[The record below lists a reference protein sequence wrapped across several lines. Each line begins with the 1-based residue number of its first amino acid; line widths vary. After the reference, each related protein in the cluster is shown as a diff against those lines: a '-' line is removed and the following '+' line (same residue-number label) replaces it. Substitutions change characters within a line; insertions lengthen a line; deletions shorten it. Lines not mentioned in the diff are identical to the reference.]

1 MSLTSSPPATKPV
14 RRRRW
19 LRYTLAIVTVAA
31 AAAGLVY
38 VYVSWSFES
47 EMRTAIAETEAL
59 DPRWRLEHIEEDRKT
74 YRDEEN
80 AALQTIVVAKLIGR
94 GRNAIPNHP
103 NYDDLFHNYPPER
116 QLNAVQ
122 MNVIGEAF
130 DRIEEARL
138 EARKLKDM
146 PGGRFPIKYSP
157 DFISTLMPNQ
167 QDARQSMHLLQH
179 DAMFRAQNGDADG
192 ALESC
197 MALLNAGRSLGDEP
211 LLISYLIHIAGDT
224 MTVDAVERAL
234 AQGFPKPAPLEEMQ
248 RRLAQERAD
257 ARHHWQQSM
266 RGERAGHHEL
276 AQVIMSGKLRMSMLI
291 GLTGRD
297 RNVLEFFQDQFP
309 LAFARGY
316 PSHLRYL
323 NETVEATKLPD
334 AEQIGRMADLE
345 QSIPSQSTFTRL
357 LAPAMAKVVRAH
369 VRTQA
374 NLGAAE
380 FALACERFRIEH
392 KRWPESLE
400 ELVKAKMV
408 EALAP
413 DPCDG
418 APLRYRKL
426 ADGVVIYSIGFDK
439 EDNEG
444 NINRHRPEEAGTD
457 LGVRLWEPARRRQP
471 PLPPVLRQQ

>member
-1 MSLTSSPPATKPV
+1 MSVTSSPPATSPV

-19 LRYTLAIVTVAA
+19 LRYTLAFFAVVA
-31 AAAGLVY
+31 AAAGLSY
-38 VYVSWSFES
+38 VYVSWSFDS
-47 EMRTAIAETEAL
+47 EMRTAIAETDAL
-59 DPRWRLEHIEEDRKT
+59 DPRWRLQQIEEDRKS

-94 GRNAIPNHP
+94 WRSPVSSHRN
-103 NYDDLFHNYPPER
+103 YGDLFDNYPPQR
-116 QLNAVQ
+116 QLNSMQ
-122 MNVIGEAF
+122 MNVIREAF
-130 DRIEEARL
+130 DRLEAARL
-138 EARKLKDM
+138 EALKLKDM
-146 PGGRFPIKYSP
+146 PGGRFPIKYRP
-157 DFISTLMPNQ
+157 DFISTLLPDQ
-167 QDARQSMHLLQH
+167 QEARQSMELLKH
-179 DAMFRAQNGDADG
+179 DVMFRAQNGDADG

-197 MALLNAGRSLGDEP
+197 QALLNAGRALGDEP
-211 LLISYLIHIAGDT
+211 LLISYLIRLAGDA
-224 MTVDAVERAL
+224 MTVDAVERTL

-248 RRLAQERAD
+248 RRLTQERAD

-276 AQVIMSGKLRMSMLI
+276 AQVLMSGKLRMSMLI

-297 RNVLEFFQDQFP
+297 RNVLEFQDQFP

-323 NETVEATKLPD
+323 NEAVEATKLPD
-334 AEQIGRMADLE
+334 AEQIGRMEELE
-345 QSIPSQSTFTRL
+345 KSIPSQSTFTRL

-380 FALACERFRIEH
+380 LALACERFRIEH

-400 ELVKAKMV
+400 ELVKTKTV
-408 EALAP
+408 ETIPP
-413 DPCDG
+413 DPCNG

-426 ADGVVIYSIGFDK
+426 ADGVAIYSIGFDK
-439 EDNEG
+439 QDNEG
-444 NINRHRPEEAGTD
+444 NINRNRPEEAGTD
-457 LGVRLWEPARRRQP
+457 LGVRLWDPARRRQP
-471 PLPPVLRQQ
+471 PLPPLVRQ